1 MTRSYSHVD
10 SLPEQFAYL
19 LTSWVH
25 REVHYLVL
33 LRPMIRDRKNDGNQ
47 RKYDILTQTSKFSDD
62 EWVESHYIYPILITT
77 ILVKQQTAL
86 LNFWLTK
93 NNFRG
98 KNWISDNQIIKH
110 FWLSQPCPS
119 WIISSLSVPSTFA
132 TQIFDP
138 DPLRSIGAVI

>member
-10 SLPEQFAYL
+10 SLPEQYAYL

-25 REVHYLVL
+25 RKVHFLVL
-33 LRPMIRDRKNDGNQ
+33 LPPMIRDRKNDGNQ
-47 RKYDILTQTSKFSDD
+47 RKYDISSKTFIFSDD
-62 EWVESHYIYPILITT
+62 EWVECHYIYPILITT
-77 ILVKQQTAL
+77 ILGKQQTSL

-119 WIISSLSVPSTFA
+119 WIISSLSVPLTWA
-132 TQIFDP
+132 IQIFYP